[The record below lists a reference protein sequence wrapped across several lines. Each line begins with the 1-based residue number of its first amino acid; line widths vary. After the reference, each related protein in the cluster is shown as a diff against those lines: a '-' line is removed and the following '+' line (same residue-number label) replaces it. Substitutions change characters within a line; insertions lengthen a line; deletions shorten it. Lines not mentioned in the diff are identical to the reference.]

1 MEKINNII
9 NEMFPEFEIKLEPL
23 IREIHKV
30 SYTYIDIIQG
40 IDLKV
45 SFHENALHSASILL
59 ACEYNNDQELTR
71 LTDVIKYMIKQIKLE
86 NQEERMKE
94 IQTALKEDGIEMSY
108 NCTMDII
115 IGSGSQRKHIFP
127 L

>member
-1 MEKINNII
+1 MEKMNNLL
-9 NEMFPEFEIKLEPL
+9 NKMFPELEIKIGAL

-45 SFHENALHSASILL
+45 LFQENAFYSASILL
-59 ACEYNNDQELTR
+59 ACEYNDDQELTR
-71 LTDVIKYMIKQIKLE
+71 LTHVIEYMKKQIELE
-86 NQEERMKE
+86 NREVRMKE
-94 IQTALKEDGIEMSY
+94 IQTALKEDGIEMSH
-108 NCTMDII
+108 NCTMDIV
-115 IGSGSQRKHIFP
+115 IGSGSQIKHIFP